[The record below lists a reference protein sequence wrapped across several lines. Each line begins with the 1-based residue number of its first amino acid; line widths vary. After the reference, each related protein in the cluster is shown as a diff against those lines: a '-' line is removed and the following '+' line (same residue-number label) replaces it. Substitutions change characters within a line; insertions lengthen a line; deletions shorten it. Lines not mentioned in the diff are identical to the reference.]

1 MANQF
6 YYQIV
11 NNTLYYG
18 ANQWEGATLLSE
30 GGSSPGNYLFDLTT
44 LTFTSILPHDD
55 SIVVINGDRNRYLF
69 NFNYDR
75 NSKTFNILDFRNFTV
90 IGEHGAFEIS
100 NDNYAGTITINEL
113 YFWDG

>member
-30 GGSSPGNYLFDLTT
+30 NTNTSYNYLFNLTT
-44 LTFTSILPHDD
+44 LTFTSIRPHDD
-55 SIVVINGDRNRYLF
+55 SIVVINGDRNKYLF
-69 NFNYDR
+69 NFNYGRD
-75 NSKTFNILDFRNFTV
+75 SKNFDILDFRNFTL
-90 IGEHGAFEIS
+90 IGEHGAFS
-100 NDNYAGTITINEL
+100 Y
-113 YFWDG
+113 

>member
-11 NNTLYYG
+11 DNTLYYG

-30 GGSSPGNYLFDLTT
+30 GNNTNYLFDLTT

-55 SIVVINGDRNRYLF
+55 SIVVINGDRNKYLF
-69 NFNYDR
+69 NFNYGR

-90 IGEHGAFEIS
+90 IGEHGAFAIG
-100 NDNYAGTITINEL
+100 NDNYALTITINEL
-113 YFWDG
+113 YF